1 MKAYLPDNRLNFSA
15 KADLRRELITNMSN
29 LKKGS
34 CHRSYTLWR
43 KGLNGLSFDSQSLE
57 RGSIKRERKDGLL
70 MLVSIPIFTFFL
82 WFSFQSFFLLSHF
95 SMNSFFIFL
104 FFFYL
109 PLLPPYF
116 SWLSPP
122 PFYTI
127 YHCGIYHFCPSTAF
141 SSLWVSLQAYP
152 LACLLPSHY
161 LYLECVGCTTL
172 YSQKNLLILFLAFLY
187 FCFTLLDKD

>member
-15 KADLRRELITNMSN
+15 KANLRRELITNISN

-34 CHRSYTLWR
+34 YHKSYTLWR

-57 RGSIKRERKDGLL
+57 RGSLKRERKDGLL

-109 PLLPPYF
+109 PLLPPYC

-122 PFYTI
+122 PPLL
-127 YHCGIYHFCPSTAF
+127 YHL
-141 SSLWVSLQAYP
+141 SLWDLPFLSLNCFWFLMGIP
-152 LACLLPSHY
+152 PSLPIS
-161 LYLECVGCTTL
+161 LPT
-172 YSQKNLLILFLAFLY
+172 A
-187 FCFTLLDKD
+187 

>member
-57 RGSIKRERKDGLL
+57 CGSIKRERKDGLL

-82 WFSFQSFFLLSHF
+82 FWFSFQSFFLLSHF
-95 SMNSFFIFL
+95 SMYSFFVFL

-109 PLLPPYF
+109 PQLLLVPYG
-116 SWLSPP
+116 
-122 PFYTI
+122 Y
-127 YHCGIYHFCPSTAF
+127 PSKPT
-141 SSLWVSLQAYP
+141 
-152 LACLLPSHY
+152 H
-161 LYLECVGCTTL
+161 
-172 YSQKNLLILFLAFLY
+172 
-187 FCFTLLDKD
+187 

>member
-82 WFSFQSFFLLSHF
+82 FWFSFQSFFLLSHF
-95 SMNSFFIFL
+95 SMYSFFVFL

-109 PLLPPYF
+109 PLLPLYC
-116 SWLSPP
+116 SWLSTPSP
-122 PFYTI
+122 PFIPSIIVRFTI
-127 YHCGIYHFCPSTAF
+127 FVPQLLLVPYGYPSKPT
-141 SSLWVSLQAYP
+141 
-152 LACLLPSHY
+152 H
-161 LYLECVGCTTL
+161 
-172 YSQKNLLILFLAFLY
+172 
-187 FCFTLLDKD
+187 